1 MECQTF
7 ASCKRQ
13 GSPVQCAQSPP
24 GERMQTMQERQV
36 VQHCA
41 VLCIAACAEV
51 LVARKPGR
59 RRRYH
64 FASGTSGGGLSQFFG
79 VNGTALR
86 RARGARPQ
94 DKERVTRH
102 RWDAL
107 CQASRHGGVHGVK
120 RL

>member
-1 MECQTF
+1 M
-7 ASCKRQ
+7 
-13 GSPVQCAQSPP
+13 
-24 GERMQTMQERQV
+24 

-79 VNGTALR
+79 VNGTAQIIGT
-86 RARGARPQ
+86 RGARPQ

-102 RWDAL
+102 RLLFRDAL

>member
-1 MECQTF
+1 M
-7 ASCKRQ
+7 
-13 GSPVQCAQSPP
+13 
-24 GERMQTMQERQV
+24 